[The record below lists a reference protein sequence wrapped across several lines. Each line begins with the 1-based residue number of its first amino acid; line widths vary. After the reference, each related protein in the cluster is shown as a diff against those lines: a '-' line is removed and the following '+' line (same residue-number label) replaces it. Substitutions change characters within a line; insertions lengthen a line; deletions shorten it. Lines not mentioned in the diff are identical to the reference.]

1 MNFSLEVVLIPK
13 KLIQVQIFDI
23 CKSKY
28 YIDYFNIKRA
38 LNKNV
43 VKCKV
48 VNFIVQYTILIY
60 IELDTTNI

>member
-23 CKSKY
+23 CKSKH
-28 YIDYFNIKRA
+28 YINYFGIKRA
-38 LNKNV
+38 LNENV

-48 VNFIVQYTILIY
+48 VDFIVQYTILIY